1 MRKIVILDAYVACS
15 GGLSWKE
22 LEEYGEVIIYDRTA
36 PEDVYDRCKGAFAV
50 FTNKVVLTAEII
62 SKLPDLKYIGVLA
75 TGYNNVDIQAANS
88 QGITVC
94 NVPAYSTESVVQTVF
109 AHLLNIYVNAEAH
122 SQSVKAGDW
131 SACKDFS
138 YLLAPTEELY
148 AKRIGIYGLGNIGKR
163 VAEIAHAFGMTVT
176 ALTSKSQ
183 SKLPEY
189 ITKVSKEDFFSKSDI
204 ISLNAPLT
212 ADNKN
217 FICEETLS
225 LMKPETVLI
234 NTARGGLIDETA
246 LDKALRERKIFAAG
260 LDVLC
265 KEPPEATN
273 PLLTNPYCQITPH
286 IAWQSTTA
294 RKRLIHISAQNL
306 KYFIEGNP
314 QNVVK

>member
-36 PEDVYDRCKGAFAV
+36 PEDVYDRCKDAFAV

-62 SKLPDLKYIGVLA
+62 GKLPNLKFIGVLA
-75 TGYNNVDIQAANS
+75 TGYNNVDIQAANNR
-88 QGITVC
+88 GITVC

-109 AHLLNIYVNAEAH
+109 AHLLNIYVNAETH

-131 SACKDFS
+131 SECKDFS

-148 AKRIGIYGLGNIGKR
+148 GKRIGIYGLGNFGKR

-183 SKLPEY
+183 SELPEY

-265 KEPPEATN
+265 KEPSEATN
-273 PLLTNPYCQITPH
+273 PLLTNPYCRITPH

-294 RKRLIHISAQNL
+294 RNRLIHISAQNL
-306 KYFIEGNP
+306 KNFIEGNP